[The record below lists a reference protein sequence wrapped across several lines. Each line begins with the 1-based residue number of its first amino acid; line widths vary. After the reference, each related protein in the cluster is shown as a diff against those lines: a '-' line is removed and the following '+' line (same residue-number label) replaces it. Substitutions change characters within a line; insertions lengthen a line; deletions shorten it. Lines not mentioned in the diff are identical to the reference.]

1 MQMSPPNLLDTTQRQ
16 QVLRQLPAPTE
27 GAVLMVV
34 HGERFSQRIALD
46 QRPLAIGRG
55 DDCGFRIDDPA
66 ASRRHCVVWLEDG
79 RFWVRDLGSTNQTC
93 VNDRGVTLAELV
105 AGDYLTVGDTVFR
118 LIRNGTLEARYHSGL
133 HRLSTLDML
142 TQVYNRRHFRD
153 LLDAACAEA
162 RAAHMPLS
170 LIFLDLDHFKRIN
183 DSHGHCAGDAV
194 LQDVGRLL
202 KAELQVPELA
212 GRLGGEEF
220 AVLLPH
226 TRLPTARNR
235 AQTLRRIIAAH
246 TTDANGE
253 ALKVTASLGLVEWN
267 EQMSSVA
274 DLMHEAD
281 RQLYR
286 AKALGRNRVCT
297 PLCVAPAEQPGASA
311 AQC

>member
-1 MQMSPPNLLDTTQRQ
+1 MSPSHSPDITQRR
-16 QVLRQLPAPTE
+16 QVLRLLPPPTE
-27 GAVLMVV
+27 GAMLMVV

-55 DDCGFRIDDPA
+55 EECGFRIDDPA
-66 ASRRHCVVWLEDG
+66 ASRRHCVVWLEEG
-79 RFWVRDLGSTNQTC
+79 RFWVRDLGATNQTC
-93 VNDRGVTLAELV
+93 VNDRGITLAELV

-133 HRLSTLDML
+133 HRLNTLDPL

-153 LLDAACAEA
+153 LLDAACAQA
-162 RAAHMPLS
+162 RAAHTPLS

-183 DSHGHCAGDAV
+183 DNHGHCAGDAV
-194 LQDVGRLL
+194 LHDVGRLL
-202 KAELQVPELA
+202 KAELQLPELA

-235 AQTLRRIIAAH
+235 AQTLRRIIAANA
-246 TTDANGE
+246 TDSGGE
-253 ALKVTASLGLVEWN
+253 VLSVTASLGLVEWS
-267 EQMSSVA
+267 EQMASVVE
-274 DLMHEAD
+274 LMREAD

-297 PLCVAPAEQPGASA
+297 PL
-311 AQC
+311 